1 MTLKDR
7 CKKFTHELGIPVTR
21 FCRSINISTRAYY
34 SWLSDDLKLAE
45 STLTRI
51 DKYLSK
57 YGF

>member
-21 FCRSINISTRAYY
+21 FCRSINISTVGYY
-34 SWLSDDLKLAE
+34 RWLADDLKLAE
-45 STLTRI
+45 STLKRI
-51 DKYLSK
+51 DEYLSK

>member
-1 MTLKDR
+1 MTLKNR

-34 SWLSDDLKLAE
+34 SWMSDDLKLAE
-45 STLTRI
+45 STLKRI
-51 DKYLSK
+51 DEYLSK

>member
-1 MTLKDR
+1 MDFKDR